1 MPSPARILVRL
12 LARLPRRLFA
22 LLLAF
27 SLFVPAASFGKV
39 LYSCAMSGKVSR
51 GPCCCHQAKM
61 RDAARERA
69 HGLSRVAKAE
79 RPECCKAEEQRG
91 GTAPSVLDDGGGQV
105 QAAALV
111 GLVPVELEPQLEAES
126 FRLRAAQSRGPPRGE
141 PIFVANCAFL
151 I

>member
-1 MPSPARILVRL
+1 MPSPAHF

-22 LLLAF
+22 LLLAL

-51 GPCCCHQAKM
+51 GPCCCHRAKM
-61 RDAARERA
+61 REAAQERA
-69 HGLSRVAKAE
+69 HGLSGVAKAE

-111 GLVPVELEPQLEAES
+111 GLVPVEVGPQLEAES
-126 FRLRAAQSRGPPRGE
+126 FRLRAAQSRGPPRGG
-141 PIFVANCAFL
+141 PIFATNCAFL